1 MNFSFLSMTDLFR
14 SASAWGCLL
23 WLLAGT
29 ALAGLSPAAIEE
41 RFELVAGDHILQV
54 AGERVT
60 EPQLLTAVYEHVGF
74 RPFWNRPQMLQALQ
88 AWIERAGDE
97 GLNPDDYHCARLTQ
111 EKLAPL
117 DRELLATDAFL
128 TLALHLATGK
138 TDPGRLFPG
147 WNFAP
152 RVSLPLS
159 PARLA
164 AVLAQGEIDA
174 YLEELLPTDG
184 YAALREAFRHYR
196 RIARQGGWPALPP
209 GKSLRLGDRGE
220 RVAVLRRRLVM
231 SGDLASGDGGEDS
244 LFDAALEA
252 AVRRFQTRHFL
263 EADGVVGRR
272 TRQALNVPARRR
284 AAQLRVNLERLRWLH
299 YALPQAYLLVEV
311 PAFELQ
317 WIEDGR
323 TIWQA
328 AVQVGRPRFPTPIF
342 HDRITYLVFNPT
354 WTVPRSIA
362 RRELAPRLVQDP
374 AGFLQHHHMDLL
386 TPDGR
391 VVDPETV
398 DWAMI
403 EPRYFP
409 FILRQYPG
417 PGNALGRVKFMFPNR
432 YHVYLHDTP
441 SQALFHKPRRAFSH
455 GCVRVAHA
463 LKLAQVLLDRDGSG
477 WDRQRIEA
485 LLAQGETR
493 PVVLAR
499 PMPIYL
505 LYLTA
510 AVDSEGQ
517 VEFRPDLYRRDGEV
531 LRAFGEEAAE
541 KAVALSLVES

>member
-1 MNFSFLSMTDLFR
+1 MFR
-14 SASAWGCLL
+14 SASAWGCFL

-29 ALAGLSPAAIEE
+29 ALGGLSPATIEQ

-54 AGERVT
+54 ASERVT
-60 EPQLLTAVYEHVGF
+60 EPQLLTAVYEQAGF
-74 RPFWNRPQMLQALQ
+74 RPFWDRPQMLRALR

-97 GLNPDDYHCARLTQ
+97 GLNPDDYHRTRLAQ
-111 EKLAPL
+111 GKLAPL

-138 TDPGRLFPG
+138 ADPGRLFPG

-159 PARLA
+159 PARLT
-164 AVLAQGEIDA
+164 AVLAQGEISA
-174 YLEELLPTDG
+174 YLQELLPTGG
-184 YAALREAFRHYR
+184 YAALREAFLRYR
-196 RIARQGGWPALPP
+196 RLARQGGWPALPP
-209 GKSLRLGDRGE
+209 GKSLRLGERGE
-220 RVAVLRRRLVM
+220 RVAILRRRLIV
-231 SGDLASGDGGEDS
+231 SGDLAPGDAGEDS
-244 LFDAALEA
+244 LFDEALEA

-272 TRQALNVPARRR
+272 TRQALNVPAGRR

-299 YALPQAYLLVEV
+299 YALPRTYLRVEV
-311 PAFELQ
+311 PAFRLR
-317 WIEDGR
+317 WIEGGR

-374 AGFLQHHHMDLL
+374 AGFLQRHHMDLL
-386 TPDGR
+386 TPDGQ
-391 VVDPETV
+391 VVDPATV
-398 DWAMI
+398 DWTAI
-403 EPRYFP
+403 TPRNFP
-409 FILRQYPG
+409 YILRQRPG
-417 PGNALGRVKFMFPNR
+417 PDNALGRVKFMFPNR

-463 LKLAQVLLDRDGSG
+463 LELAQALLHANGPG

-493 PVVLAR
+493 PIVLER

-510 AVDSEGQ
+510 AVDAEGQ

-531 LRAFGEEAAE
+531 LRALGEEAAE
-541 KAVALSLVES
+541 KAVALSLVEN